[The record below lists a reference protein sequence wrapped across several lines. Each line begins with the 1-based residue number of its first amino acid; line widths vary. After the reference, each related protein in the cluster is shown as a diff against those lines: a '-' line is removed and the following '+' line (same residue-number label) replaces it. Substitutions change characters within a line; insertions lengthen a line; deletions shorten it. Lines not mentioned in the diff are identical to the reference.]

1 MIRSVPGLVLLAS
14 LALGCA
20 SLGGEQKMMF
30 PITAEQA
37 DKVMQDAL
45 TVQFGADMVRR
56 TDHPHPGY
64 EARTGILGEPDVIF
78 AVRVPAKGERPT
90 GEDVD
95 GFAFLVGHRRQSPGR
110 RMPQVLDVYDR
121 VVELASHVADPLPRV
136 ND

>member
-20 SLGGEQKMMF
+20 SLAREQKMMF

-37 DKVMQDAL
+37 DRVLQDAL
-45 TVQFGADMVRR
+45 TVQFGANMVRR
-56 TDHPHPGY
+56 TDDPHPGF
-64 EARTGILGEPDVIF
+64 EARTGVLGEPDVVY

-95 GFAFLVGHRRQSPGR
+95 GFTFLVGHRHPSPGTHL
-110 RMPQVLDVYDR
+110 PQLHHTYDR
-121 VVELASHVADPLPRV
+121 VVELASHVADPIPRV
-136 ND
+136 DG